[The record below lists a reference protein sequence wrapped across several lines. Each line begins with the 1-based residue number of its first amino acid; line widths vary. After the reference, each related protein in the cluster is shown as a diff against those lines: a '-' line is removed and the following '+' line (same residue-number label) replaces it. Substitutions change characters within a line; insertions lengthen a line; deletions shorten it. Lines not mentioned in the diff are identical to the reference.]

1 MLLGVHRH
9 KAHRL
14 QAHIIDGLV
23 GQEAVFGVVGCV
35 VGMEALPRALGGVRL
50 VEDGH
55 TVMEHR
61 FAEEGVVVQDRRAL
75 VVEHPVAPL
84 AGECGQLS
92 ARS

>member
-35 VGMEALPRALGGVRL
+35 VGVEALPRALGGVRL